1 MKYLQEGAWL
11 GYWLAQS
18 YWGCVIASV
27 GTLGLELSF
36 LVVPFLRPTSP
47 LVWGYVV
54 AGLGFHLMIAVT
66 MSIFHFLPFMCL
78 TYFIFLDW
86 PTVSCVARWF
96 SSSFS
101 AASAPSLPPLMA
113 PPALVPVREDALFQ
127 YGQFPRAF
135 IFGTV
140 SVLSASIVLHV
151 ELWPFSDYGVF
162 RGRSHYSKIQVG
174 QMRGLDKNNRAH
186 WLQPQDFGPGF
197 NGWYDGG
204 SFVRFYLAHA
214 ARSREA
220 PPRLSLL
227 RDGTLL
233 RFLVARPA
241 ETASQQLL
249 DWRENPPP
257 EGPMVLREFHQR
269 LPATVRDQFP
279 TLEFVIRSV
288 QRDAE
293 GRLMP
298 VDTVVFSTA
307 TP

>member
-1 MKYLQEGAWL
+1 
-11 GYWLAQS
+11 
-18 YWGCVIASV
+18 VIASL
-27 GTLGLELSF
+27 GTFGLELSF

-86 PTVSCVARWF
+86 PTVCRVARWF
-96 SSSFS
+96 SGSFS
-101 AASAPSLPPLMA
+101 ASPALLPPPLVAPS
-113 PPALVPVREDALFQ
+113 ALVPVREDALFQ
-127 YGQFPRAF
+127 HDPFPRAF
-135 IFGTV
+135 ILGTV
-140 SVLSASIVLHV
+140 SILSASIVLHV

-162 RGRSHYSKIQVG
+162 RSRSHYSKVQVG
-174 QMRGLDKNNRAH
+174 RMRGLDKDNRAH

-214 ARSREA
+214 VRSREA
-220 PPRLSLL
+220 PQQLSLL
-227 RDGTLL
+227 DGTLL
-233 RFLVARPA
+233 RFLGARPA
-241 ETASQQLL
+241 EAASRQLL
-249 DWRENPPP
+249 DWRENLPR
-257 EGPMVLREFHQR
+257 EGPGVLREFHHR
-269 LPATVRDQFP
+269 LPSTVRAQFP